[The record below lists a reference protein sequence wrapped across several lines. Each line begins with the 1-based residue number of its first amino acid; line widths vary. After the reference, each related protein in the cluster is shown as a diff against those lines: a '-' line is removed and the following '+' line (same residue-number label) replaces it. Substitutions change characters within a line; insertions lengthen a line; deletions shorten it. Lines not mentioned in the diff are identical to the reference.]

1 MNRRAAVV
9 AVAVAIGMIGLPLAA
24 EADENAPHGNDR
36 RSWSSIGRQVL
47 PKGDG
52 WASVGTGTT
61 GGAAAARKSVVT
73 VRTREQL
80 AQAVAG
86 DEPKIVFVAGRIDAN
101 TDASGRRL
109 TCEDDA
115 RSGYTLEKY
124 LQTYDPEVWGREDEP
139 SGPVE
144 DARRASQQAQA
155 ERITIRIGSNTTLI
169 GRPGAEIT
177 GANLRVDQTSNV
189 ILRGLTVTDAY
200 DCFPAW
206 DPTDGETG
214 NWNSEY
220 DTLSLTGASHV
231 WIDHNDFSDGDNLD
245 STQPTYFDRPYQVH
259 DGLIDITN
267 GSDLVTVSYNRLHDH
282 DKTMLIGSSDS
293 RITDRGKLRVTVHH
307 NKFRNLGQRVPRV
320 RFGQVDVY
328 NNHYVQRADAPVEYV
343 YSWGI
348 GVESHLVAERN
359 AFTLPGSIGPER
371 ILAVYNG
378 TSLTESRNRVNGEPV
393 DILAAYNAAFDP
405 DLTEVP
411 AWTPL
416 LRRTVHRTV
425 AVPRVVSALA
435 GPRALGARGPK

>member
-1 MNRRAAVV
+1 MKRRAAVV
-9 AVAVAIGMIGLPLAA
+9 ALSAVTAVGTLTGVPVAAQ
-24 EADENAPHGNDR
+24 ADDHSPGKHDR
-36 RSWSSIGRQVL
+36 VSRSSIARQTL
-47 PKGDG
+47 PERDG
-52 WASVGTGTT
+52 WASLGTGTT
-61 GGAAAARKSVVT
+61 GGAAAPRSNVVT
-73 VRTREQL
+73 VRTRDQL

-86 DEPKIVFVAGRIDAN
+86 DAAKIVFVAGLIDAN
-101 TDASGRRL
+101 TDAAGRRL
-109 TCEDDA
+109 TCADYA
-115 RSGYTLEKY
+115 RNGYTLENY

-169 GRPGAEIT
+169 GLPGAEIT
-177 GANLRVDQTSNV
+177 GANLRIDQTSNV

-206 DPTDGETG
+206 DPTDGDTG

-231 WIDHNDFSDGDNLD
+231 WINHNEFSDGNNPD
-245 STQPTYFDRPYQVH
+245 SAQPSYFGRPYQVH

-267 GSDLVTVSYNRLHDH
+267 ASDLVTVSYDRLHDH

-293 RITDRGKLRVTVHH
+293 RITDRGKLRVTIHH
-307 NKFRNLGQRVPRV
+307 NQFRNLGQRVPRV

-328 NNHYVQRADAPVEYV
+328 NNHYIQRESSPIEYV
-343 YSWGI
+343 YSWGV
-348 GVESHLVAERN
+348 GVESHIVAERN
-359 AFTLPGSIGPER
+359 AFTLPPSIGPER
-371 ILAVYNG
+371 IIGEYNG
-378 TSLTESRNRVNGEPV
+378 TSLTENGNLVNGRPV

-416 LRRTVHRTV
+416 LRRTVHPAV
-425 AVPRVVSALA
+425 AVPAVVAALS
-435 GPRALGARGPK
+435 GPRALGVR

>member
-1 MNRRAAVV
+1 MNRRAAV
-9 AVAVAIGMIGLPLAA
+9 AATAALAAIGMLTGLPLAA
-24 EADENAPHGNDR
+24 QADDNTPQRHDR
-36 RSWSSIGRQVL
+36 LSWSSIGRQVL

-52 WASVGTGTT
+52 WASLGTGTT
-61 GGAAAARKSVVT
+61 GGAAAPRTSVVT

-86 DEPKIVFVAGRIDAN
+86 DQLKIVFVAGRIDAN
-101 TDASGRRL
+101 TDTRGRRL
-109 TCEDDA
+109 TCQDYA
-115 RSGYTLEKY
+115 RNGYTLEMY
-124 LQTYDPEVWGREDEP
+124 RQTYDPDVWGRENEP

-155 ERITIRIGSNTTLI
+155 EHITIRIGSNTTLI
-169 GRPGAEIT
+169 GLPGSEIT

-189 ILRGLTVTDAY
+189 IIRGLTVTDAY

-231 WIDHNDFSDGDNLD
+231 WINHNEFSDGDNPD
-245 STQPTYFDRPYQVH
+245 SAQPTYFGRPFQVH

-267 GSDLVTVSYNRLHDH
+267 ASDLVTVSYNRLHDH

-307 NKFRNLGQRVPRV
+307 NKFQNLGQRVPRV
-320 RFGQVDVY
+320 RFGEVDVY
-328 NNHYVQRADAPVEYV
+328 NNYYVQREDAPVEYV

-348 GVESHLVAERN
+348 GIESHLVAERN
-359 AFTLPGSIGPER
+359 AFTLPSSIGPEQ
-371 ILAVYNG
+371 IISVFNG
-378 TSLTESRNRVNGEPV
+378 TSLTENRNLVNGKPV

-416 LRRTVHRTV
+416 LRRTVHPAV

-435 GPRALGARGPK
+435 GPWAHRS